1 MLQIHKYFQK
11 YVILIV
17 GELTV
22 NTIKKHLWQ
31 RGLFSFCESV
41 GMYLDEQCTTA
52 KSAVRENV

>member
-1 MLQIHKYFQK
+1 M
-11 YVILIV
+11 LIV
-17 GELTV
+17 WELTV

-31 RGLFSFCESV
+31 RELFSFCEPV